1 VVGGSAMDY
10 VLTDGRVQLAVD
22 VQTILQSYLDYYE
35 TGILVSKVNIDDAR
49 PPAEVQ
55 EAFDDVIKARED
67 EERVKNE
74 AQAYSNGIIPEARG
88 HAQRQIEEA
97 NAYKEQVIAEAEGE
111 ANRFVKL
118 LTEYRKAPEVTRQR
132 LYLDAVQEVLSN
144 ASKVMIDVEG
154 GNNMLYLPLDRM
166 VNQTSNV
173 GAGLSGSGNTDIREL
188 TNLVVEQLR
197 RDNAARSS
205 NTTRGGR

>member
-1 VVGGSAMDY
+1 
-10 VLTDGRVQLAVD
+10 
-22 VQTILQSYLDYYE
+22 
-35 TGILVSKVNIDDAR
+35 
-49 PPAEVQ
+49 
-55 EAFDDVIKARED
+55 
-67 EERVKNE
+67 
-74 AQAYSNGIIPEARG
+74 
-88 HAQRQIEEA
+88 
-97 NAYKEQVIAEAEGE
+97 
-111 ANRFVKL
+111 L

-144 ASKVMIDVEG
+144 SSKVMVDVEG

-166 VNQTSNV
+166 VNQKGNV
-173 GAGLSGSGNTDIREL
+173 GVGGGSSANADIREL